1 MSEKNIG
8 LFPVNY
14 LIGTELPG
22 APTLRLSLLVNTPDK
37 RVNGWGRITQAVNPP
52 VDIRT
57 HAHGTYT
64 YMATMKDNHILV
76 VASGTPA
83 ADGPPQAGVAL
94 LLNFELRMVL
104 ADDWASGTAV
114 YRYRIDGAWSP
125 EVTAP
130 VKLIAS
136 EPVQAAA

>member
-1 MSEKNIG
+1 MAAA
-8 LFPVNY
+8 L
-14 LIGTELPG
+14 
-22 APTLRLSLLVNTPDK
+22 
-37 RVNGWGRITQAVNPP
+37 
-52 VDIRT
+52 
-57 HAHGTYT
+57 HA
-64 YMATMKDNHILV
+64 
-76 VASGTPA
+76 
-83 ADGPPQAGVAL
+83 PQAGVAL